1 MDQRLNAKRRCLNIK
16 KEVKEKIPTKFPAEI
31 DERIYFNDIDLKQ
44 VAIMQRFYQYI
55 NLGLYAKAF
64 ELLDSSEAFYYGAWL
79 LNMLEDRL
87 YIIGD
92 YISKIEKPKIFSY
105 GTSEPPIENLNNEE
119 YYNWIDVDT
128 NNVSSAD
135 PINKLWHWDG
145 SVRLDGTEIFL

>member
-16 KEVKEKIPTKFPAEI
+16 KEVKEKILTKFPAEI

>member
-44 VAIMQRFYQYI
+44 VATMQRFYQYI

>member
-44 VAIMQRFYQYI
+44 VATMQRFYQYI
-55 NLGLYAKAF
+55 NLGQYAKAF

-105 GTSEPPIENLNNEE
+105 GTSEPPIENLNDEE

>member
-44 VAIMQRFYQYI
+44 VATMQRFYQYI
-55 NLGLYAKAF
+55 NLGLYTKAF

-128 NNVSSAD
+128 NNESSAD